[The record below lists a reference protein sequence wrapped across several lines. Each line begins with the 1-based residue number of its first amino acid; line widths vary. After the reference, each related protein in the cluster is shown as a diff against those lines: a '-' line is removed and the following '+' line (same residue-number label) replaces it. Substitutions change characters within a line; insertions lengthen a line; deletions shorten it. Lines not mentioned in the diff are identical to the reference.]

1 MGERMITTEVAQT
14 IVGYT
19 AYDNEGNKLGKISEI
34 YFDDDTSEPAW
45 ITVHTGLFGT
55 KQSFVPLAGA
65 AIGHDEN
72 VTVGYSKDQI
82 SDAPRVDADE
92 HLSVDEENELYRY
105 YGLADRASDTSH
117 VASDVAG
124 DGYATSA
131 KGNVADSHAGR
142 AHVADDGHD
151 TSGPETDDAMTRSE
165 EQLRVGTQTV
175 ETGRVRLRKHI
186 VTENVTTTV
195 PVSHEEVHIERE
207 PITEAN
213 RDEALSG
220 GDLTSEEHEVTLHA
234 EQPVVDK
241 ETVPVERVRLST
253 DTVTGEE
260 QVNEQVRKE
269 EIDTDGV
276 DRTTSTDR

>member
-1 MGERMITTEVAQT
+1 MITNDVAQT

-19 AYDNEGNKLGKISEI
+19 AYDTDGNKLGKINEI
-34 YFDDDTSEPAW
+34 YFDDETSEPAW
-45 ITVHTGLFGT
+45 VTVNTGLFGT
-55 KQSFVPLAGA
+55 KQSFVPLANA
-65 AIGHDEN
+65 TVGHDEN
-72 VTVGYSKDQI
+72 VTVAYSKDQI

-105 YGLADRASDTSH
+105 YGLADRAGDTTGVGYSNDNGH
-117 VASDVAG
+117 TNDVR
-124 DGYATSA
+124 
-131 KGNVADSHAGR
+131 GNVADIDARRAG
-142 AHVADDGHD
+142 VGDDGHD
-151 TSGPETDDAMTRSE
+151 TSGPDTDNAMTRSE

-175 ETGRVRLRKHI
+175 ETGRARLRKHI

-195 PVSHEEVHIERE
+195 PVSHEEVRIERE
-207 PITEAN
+207 PITDAN

-253 DTVTGEE
+253 DTVAGEE
-260 QVNEQVRKE
+260 TVNEQVRKE

-276 DRTTSTDR
+276 DRTSTNR

>member
-1 MGERMITTEVAQT
+1 MITTEVAQT

-19 AYDNEGNKLGKISEI
+19 AYDNEGKKLGKINEI

-55 KQSFVPLAGA
+55 KQSFVPLANA
-65 AIGHDEN
+65 SVGHDEN

-92 HLSVDEENELYRY
+92 HQSVDEENELYRY
-105 YGLADRASDTSH
+105 FGLADRAPDTSG

-124 DGYATSA
+124 NGHATSV
-131 KGNVADSHAGR
+131 G
-142 AHVADDGHD
+142 DDGHD
-151 TSGPETDDAMTRSE
+151 TSGADTDDAMTRSE

-175 ETGRVRLRKHI
+175 ETGRARLRKHI

-195 PVSHEEVHIERE
+195 PVSHEEVRVERE
-207 PITEAN
+207 PITDAN
-213 RDEALSG
+213 RDEALAG

-234 EQPVVDK
+234 EKPIVEK
-241 ETVPVERVRLST
+241 ETVPVERVHLST

>member
-1 MGERMITTEVAQT
+1 MITTEVAQT

-19 AYDNEGNKLGKISEI
+19 AYDNDGSKLGKIDEI
-34 YFDDDTSEPAW
+34 YFDDETSEPAW

-55 KQSFVPLAGA
+55 KTSFVPLANA
-65 AIGHDEN
+65 SVGHDEN
-72 VTVGYSKDQI
+72 VTVGYSKNQI
-82 SDAPRVDADE
+82 NDAPRVDADQ

-105 YGLADRASDTSH
+105 YGLAGASDTSG
-117 VASDVAG
+117 VPSDSYSTDTHATGTAG
-124 DGYATSA
+124 H
-131 KGNVADSHAGR
+131 VADSGVSH
-142 AHVADDGHD
+142 DDGHD
-151 TSGPETDDAMTRSE
+151 TSGPDTDDAMTRSE

-195 PVSHEEVHIERE
+195 PVSHEEVHLERE
-207 PITEAN
+207 PITDAN
-213 RDEALSG
+213 RDAAMAG

-234 EQPVVDK
+234 EKPVVEK

-276 DRTTSTDR
+276 DRTTTDR